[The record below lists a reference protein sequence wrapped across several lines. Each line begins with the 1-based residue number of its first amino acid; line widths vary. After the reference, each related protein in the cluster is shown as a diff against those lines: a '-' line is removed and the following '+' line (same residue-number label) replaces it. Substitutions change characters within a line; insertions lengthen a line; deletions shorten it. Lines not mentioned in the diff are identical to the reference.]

1 MVAETEFWG
10 RSRAEVGG
18 GFHLESERKHSREE
32 GALARRHDPLGTA
45 PWGPE
50 PGARASHR
58 SRRTDPSN
66 VELRPLVMEQE
77 DTGQRTPARPRG
89 LHRFTPSTE
98 NLARIRSNAK
108 YK

>member
-10 RSRAEVGG
+10 RSQAEVGG

-50 PGARASHR
+50 PGA
-58 SRRTDPSN
+58 
-66 VELRPLVMEQE
+66 
-77 DTGQRTPARPRG
+77 
-89 LHRFTPSTE
+89 
-98 NLARIRSNAK
+98 
-108 YK
+108 